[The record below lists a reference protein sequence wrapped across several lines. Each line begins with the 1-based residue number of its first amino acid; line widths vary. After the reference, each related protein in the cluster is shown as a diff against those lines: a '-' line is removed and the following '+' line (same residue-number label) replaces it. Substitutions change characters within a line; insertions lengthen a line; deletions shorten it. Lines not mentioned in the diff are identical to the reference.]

1 MCKWCK
7 WVLVWGWVLIRC
19 WLFHCGFVDGCFI
32 ADEYF
37 FVGECFFEGD
47 SEGWRSGWIGLIGWG
62 GWLGIGRRCSYARV
76 YARSRPTSFV
86 FCCHKCHSGWSWKYF
101 IIPKTTYRFTENHVS
116 FCWKQR
122 IVLLK
127 TSCRFAENNVSFCG
141 KWRVVLDW
149 RAKSGFVDGV

>member
-62 GWLGIGRRCSYARV
+62 GWLGIGRRCSYARA
-76 YARSRPTSFV
+76 YARSRTRSFV
-86 FCCHKCHSGWSWKYF
+86 FLLSQVSQRMGLKILHHPKYD
-101 IIPKTTYRFTENHVS
+101 VS
-116 FCWKQR
+116 FYWKPR
-122 IVLLK
+122 VVLLK
-127 TSCRFAENNVSFCG
+127 TSYRFAENNVSFYR
-141 KWRVVLDW
+141 KRRIVLLKTTC
-149 RAKSGFVDGV
+149 RFVESDGLF